1 MDLSAS
7 LSNTAVKMEEEDP
20 GDLWWGARGGDV
32 YIKMNFVHNLQHRRH
47 APQQSDAAHFTDQP
61 LPHQP
66 LSPAYQPGHFLPPVS
81 SSSSS
86 DAPTRGGSR
95 RAKRC
100 CCTLLE
106 TLCLLP
112 LILFVCACVLLPSAA
127 YFIPRELLV
136 NISSQH
142 VDTSAGSPNT
152 NFDTMDP
159 SDLEDLTQN
168 CSQGFL
174 YTIKNTCVPS
184 CEGFGLD
191 GSVNGISVYRLV
203 LMVAGALS
211 CISGLGFVLLAMTAM
226 RKTM

>member
-1 MDLSAS
+1 
-7 LSNTAVKMEEEDP
+7 MEEDGS

-32 YIKMNFVHNLQHRRH
+32 YIKMNFMHN
-47 APQQSDAAHFTDQP
+47 PQQHHRHTPQQPHPPVDQP

-66 LSPAYQPGHFLPPVS
+66 FRPDPADQPWS
-81 SSSSS
+81 R
-86 DAPTRGGSR
+86 RGGSR
-95 RAKRC
+95 RARKC
-100 CCTLLE
+100 CCTSLE
-106 TLCLLP
+106 TLCLLL
-112 LILFVCACVLLPSAA
+112 LILFICSCVLLPSAA

-142 VDTSAGSPNT
+142 AVTNARPPNA
-152 NFDTMDP
+152 NFGAMGP
-159 SDLEDLTQN
+159 SLDIRDLTQN

-174 YTIKNTCVPS
+174 YTAHPIGNSCVPS
-184 CEGFGLD
+184 CEGFRLD

-203 LMVAGALS
+203 LMVAGAFS